1 MSIQDTQA
9 QLFGGPSGNS
19 AEIETSGR
27 VIRPLMSVVN
37 AVVDES
43 KFRFDEDGLSVRAVD
58 PANVGMVELD
68 AHAEAFEEY
77 DLGDEEFV
85 AGFGIGRVEKQLRN
99 ARMGKST
106 DDPVSMDID
115 GTRTLVTTSREY
127 EITTLTQTNE
137 VLNIDPDSVREEPD
151 VPSFELPCEAT
162 IDVDAFQDVLE
173 SVNRVSDHVV
183 IRERDGN
190 LIIAGRGNEDN
201 TGEFGT
207 VADLGDVVEIRDEE
221 LYEGGEESVFSL
233 SYMRDYASALDDGK
247 VDEMTLVFG
256 EEIPCR
262 IKFERTDDETTLYEG
277 EFFQAPRISS

>member
-27 VIRPLMSVVN
+27 VIRPLVSVVDSIVN
-37 AVVDES
+37 EA
-43 KFRFDEDGLSVRAVD
+43 KFRFNSDGLSVRAVD
-58 PANVGMVELD
+58 PANVGMVELE

-77 DLGDEEFV
+77 DLADEEFV
-85 AGFGIGRVEKQLRN
+85 AGFGITGIKKQLRN

-137 VLNIDPDSVREEPD
+137 VLNIDPDSIREEPD
-151 VPSFELPCEAT
+151 VPPVDLACEAT
-162 IDVDAFQDVLE
+162 IDVAAFEDVLE

-190 LIIAGRGNEDN
+190 LIIAGRGSEDN

-207 VADLGDVVEIRDEE
+207 VADLGDVVEIRDEDT
-221 LYEGGEESVFSL
+221 YEGGEESVFSL
-233 SYMRDYASALDDGK
+233 DYMRDYASALDDGK
-247 VDEMTLVFG
+247 VDEVTLVFG

-262 IKFERTDDETTLYEG
+262 MEFERTEDETTLYEG
-277 EFFQAPRISS
+277 VFLQAPRISS